1 MNLSII
7 VSSIEI
13 FDRAHRTNWFYEFYQ
28 ILNDIDNS
36 WEYSINASVLTVT
49 MWEMVINWF
58 DAYVKKV

>member
-28 ILNDIDNS
+28 ILDDFDNS

-49 MWEMVINWF
+49 MWEMVINLF
-58 DAYVKKV
+58 DA